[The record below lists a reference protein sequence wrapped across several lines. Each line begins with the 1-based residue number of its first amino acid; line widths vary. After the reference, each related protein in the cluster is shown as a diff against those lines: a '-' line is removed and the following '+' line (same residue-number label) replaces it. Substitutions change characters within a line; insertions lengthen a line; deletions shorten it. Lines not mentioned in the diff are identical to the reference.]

1 MARLSTT
8 NTSFATFTSAGHVR
22 RNLMAV
28 GFNVSKV
35 KGYGGKRECLKGK
48 FCQQSSNRNT
58 KHRNSKPWLAFTNIK
73 KSHPESI
80 AVIGSGIAGTSSAR
94 ALATRGFNV
103 TLFETEKT
111 IASGASGNPL
121 AILQPYPMAA
131 RNQLGIFLEKGFLFA
146 KQLLGEDEN
155 LQKNISRHKFG
166 ALQLITSDRLKR
178 VSEEFSNLNVIPEL
192 TSIVTAEDA
201 SKISETKI
209 NSAAFFHPLAEAV
222 NPQELC
228 AANITKNVSICYNTE
243 VKCMKREENSWE
255 LSLGNGDKKYFHT
268 VIICNSYLAY
278 KFLQLENFKLNQI
291 KGELA
296 FIPQTENSSKLKTII
311 AHDGYII
318 PAVSGKHIIGA
329 SYERNWDSLDLNE
342 ETQNKMLKKTLDNL
356 PELKLTVPQTIA
368 GRVSIRASTYDKL
381 PLVGPV
387 PDYIFYKDQYS
398 LPHKRSSSKDA
409 NYFENLY
416 FAIGFGSRG
425 FISAQLA
432 GEYLASLILSEPLP
446 LPWDIVEALHPGRFI
461 IREFKKN

>member
-1 MARLSTT
+1 EQNDLPSRWQVDKNFTICELGFGTGLNFLLAVDKWNKHTKNSWLNFISIENEPLSKSDLNKSLSRWDSLSKFKEQLLNKYPLLVPGFHRLLFPEFRTALTLCLGDAKEELQQIEAQVDAWFLDGFSPAKNPEIWEENIYNQMARLSTT

-296 FIPQTENSSKLKTII
+296 F
-311 AHDGYII
+311 
-318 PAVSGKHIIGA
+318 
-329 SYERNWDSLDLNE
+329 
-342 ETQNKMLKKTLDNL
+342 
-356 PELKLTVPQTIA
+356 
-368 GRVSIRASTYDKL
+368 
-381 PLVGPV
+381 
-387 PDYIFYKDQYS
+387 
-398 LPHKRSSSKDA
+398 
-409 NYFENLY
+409 
-416 FAIGFGSRG
+416 
-425 FISAQLA
+425 
-432 GEYLASLILSEPLP
+432 
-446 LPWDIVEALHPGRFI
+446 
-461 IREFKKN
+461 